1 MLCYISVHFIFV
13 FLSTFDT
20 ACITTHLFSFLL
32 TAHPTKWTYGYP
44 VVFCKGTI
52 ALNNSGARVLLLV
65 FFLKYFGFFVF
76 EGGFGN
82 IYWYACCYSLWP
94 KIELFATKIL
104 LLEMNIPLNS
114 ALIVNTE
121 YNFVGQP

>member
-1 MLCYISVHFIFV
+1 MLCYILVHFIFV

-52 ALNNSGARVLLLV
+52 ALNNFEAGFVAFIISELSWLLCLS
-65 FFLKYFGFFVF
+65 
-76 EGGFGN
+76 GFGA
-82 IYWYACCYSLWP
+82 IYWYAFCYVQKWDSICYQNTIARNEHS
-94 KIELFATKIL
+94 IESFIYT
-104 LLEMNIPLNS
+104 P
-114 ALIVNTE
+114 
-121 YNFVGQP
+121 YR